1 MSKNQVFDALKPLK
15 QAKTK
20 LAILQGQA
28 SKQVKGSNNSAKSTI
43 NDADLLAD
51 IWHS

>member
-15 QAKTK
+15 QAKIQ

-28 SKQVKGSNNSAKSTI
+28 SKQVKGYNNNAKPTI
-43 NDADLLAD
+43 K
-51 IWHS
+51 